1 MKMAKTFNNLKE
13 LEGYL
18 KTVVN
23 DVLSDEVAE
32 MVKTKQQDHIMDDV
46 YLQYNIVDGQRK
58 EPYAYDRRYY
68 EGGLIDRDNIV
79 AKVEDGTLTV
89 TNTTKGQD
97 GVDNL
102 AGLIEYGDN
111 SAYGQ
116 YDWKYNKDD
125 TQDQYLN
132 PRPFIENTRKE
143 IAEKNLHVS
152 SMKKGIEKRLGK
164 GTVI

>member
-1 MKMAKTFNNLKE
+1 MLAKKTFNNLKDLE
-13 LEGYL
+13 LYL
-18 KTVVN
+18 KNVVN

-32 MVKTKQQDHIMDDV
+32 MVKDKQQDHIMDDV

-58 EPYAYDRRYY
+58 EPYVYDRRYY
-68 EGGLIDRDNIV
+68 EGGLVDRDNIV

-89 TNTTKGQD
+89 TNITKGQD

-116 YDWKYNKDD
+116 YDWKYNRDN
-125 TQDQYLN
+125 TQDQYLS
-132 PRPFIENTRKE
+132 PRPFIENTRRE
-143 IAEKNLHVS
+143 IAEKKLHVS
-152 SMKKGIEKRLGK
+152 SLKKGLEKRLGK
-164 GTVI
+164 GAVI